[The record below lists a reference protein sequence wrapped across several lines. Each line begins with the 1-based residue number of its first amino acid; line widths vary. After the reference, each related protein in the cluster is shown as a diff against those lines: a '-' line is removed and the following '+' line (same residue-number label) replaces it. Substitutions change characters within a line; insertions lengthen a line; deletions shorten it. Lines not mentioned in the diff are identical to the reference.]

1 MAVLHALPAELLAV
15 DLQASV
21 KDVAERR
28 HPAILVAAARPLA
41 ALGSAGAVS
50 LPRVCSANLSVF
62 GAAITVLRARKL
74 ALETA
79 SHACTTANTVA
90 ILASRALA
98 RVAHRFGVTMVVGRA
113 LLALARRVRARLAYR
128 RTRIGAISVAIA
140 LPTTF
145 AIHTLATCAS
155 MVVQSIDAHACLAL
169 VVARAAS
176 GLTLQAVAHWV

>member
-21 KDVAERR
+21 KDVAEHR

-50 LPRVCSANLSVF
+50 LPRVCGANFFVP
-62 GAAITVLRARKL
+62 GAAVTVLNAREL

-79 SHACTTANTVA
+79 SHAWPTANAVA

-98 RVAHRFGVTMVVGRA
+98 RVADRLGVTMVVGRA
-113 LLALARRVRARLAYR
+113 LLALA
-128 RTRIGAISVAIA
+128 
-140 LPTTF
+140 
-145 AIHTLATCAS
+145 
-155 MVVQSIDAHACLAL
+155 
-169 VVARAAS
+169 
-176 GLTLQAVAHWV
+176 QA